1 MQMSYSKT
9 HSLLLYS
16 LQAEIQKWKKK
27 HGDQGLKKPHL
38 MISDSDNWLLS
49 VQKSK
54 QAIGTKMV

>member
-27 HGDQGLKKPHL
+27 HGDQGLKTPHL
-38 MISDSDNWLLS
+38 MIWDSDNWLLS

-54 QAIGTKMV
+54 QAIDTKMV